1 MTAPLIYL
9 VAGEPSGDL
18 LGGRLMDGL
27 RAATGGA
34 VSFAGIGGEAM
45 RAAGLESLFP
55 QADLAVM
62 GLAEVVPRIP
72 RILARLDQ
80 TVADIKAR
88 RPAAVVTIDS
98 WGFNKRLIDRL
109 KSAGIAVPRIH
120 LVAPM
125 VWAWK
130 AKRVHDLAGRVDL
143 LLCLFPN
150 EPPLF
155 EAAGVRALHIGH
167 PVLESGAAQGD
178 GAAFRARHGI
188 AAKAPLVAVLPGSRR
203 SETGRLLPVFGAT
216 LERLASSHPGLS
228 AVIPTVETV
237 AGPVTAAVRSWPV
250 PAIVV
255 RGAGERYDA
264 FAAARAALA
273 ASGTVTLELALA
285 GLPMVVGYRLN
296 PLTAWFA
303 RRLIKLD
310 AVSLPNILGGRAV
323 VPELLL
329 DDCRPELLAP
339 ALGRLL
345 DDEDA
350 RTAQRTALAEVATRL
365 GRGGEAPSLRAA
377 RAILEAIGGRG
388 GYTGHS

>member
-1 MTAPLIYL
+1 M
-9 VAGEPSGDL
+9 
-18 LGGRLMDGL
+18 
-27 RAATGGA
+27 
-34 VSFAGIGGEAM
+34 
-45 RAAGLESLFP
+45 
-55 QADLAVM
+55 
-62 GLAEVVPRIP
+62 VPRIP
-72 RILARLDQ
+72 RILARLSQ
-80 TVADIKAR
+80 TVADIASR
-88 RPAAVVTIDS
+88 RPAAIVTIDL

-155 EAAGVRALHIGH
+155 EAAGVQALHIGH
-167 PVLESGAAQGD
+167 PVLEGGAAQGD
-178 GAAFRARHGI
+178 GVAFRTRYGI
-188 AAKAPLVAVLPGSRR
+188 APDVPLVAVLPGSRR

-216 LERLASSHPGLS
+216 LERLASNHPGLR

-237 AGPVTAAVRSWPV
+237 AEPVTVAVRSWPV
-250 PAIVV
+250 PVTVV

-264 FAAARAALA
+264 FAASRAALA
-273 ASGTVTLELALA
+273 ASGTVTLEIALA

-303 RRLIKLD
+303 RRLVKLD
-310 AVSLPNILGGRAV
+310 AVSLPNILCARPV

-339 ALGRLL
+339 ELGRLL
-345 DDEDA
+345 DDDPA
-350 RTAQRTALAEVATRL
+350 RAKQKADLAEVATKL
-365 GRGGEAPSLRAA
+365 GQGGEAPSLRAA
-377 RAILEAIGGRG
+377 KAILKTIEGGTV
-388 GYTGHS
+388 YTGGN